1 MRLLSAELLK
11 LRRRTATYVVLL
23 VVLLL
28 MVLLMGLLGTE
39 RQLVRTLLQFPTA
52 WTAVADF
59 PFGAL
64 GSMIAVAYAAAIA
77 GADWNWGVLRNV
89 IARGESR
96 IGYVL
101 AKAAA
106 VTIVL
111 AIGVA
116 IVLLVGA
123 LLAFAMTSLAG
134 FPSGNPVSAASLE
147 VLGRQVLFGFPV
159 LLERAAIGFAV
170 AILLRSQVAGVVVG
184 IILYIGESFL
194 TGLLAVAT
202 LMPRL
207 IEGGGEPVE
216 PQWYQYLP
224 FAIGDQVRSAGM
236 EGAPVGDLPMG
247 ADLGALL
254 MGQVPLAQGLIVLG
268 LYFGLAMGLALLRAW
283 REEVVA

>member
-23 VVLLL
+23 VLFVL
-28 MVLLMGLLGTE
+28 MVLLMGLLATE
-39 RQLVRTLLQFPTA
+39 QQLMRSLLQFPSA
-52 WTAVADF
+52 WATVGDF
-59 PFGAL
+59 VFGGL

-101 AKAAA
+101 AKGAA

-116 IVLLVGA
+116 AILLAGA
-123 LLAFAMTSLAG
+123 ALAFAITSLAG
-134 FPSGNPVSAASLE
+134 VPPGNPVAASSLE

-170 AILLRSQVAGVVVG
+170 AIILRSQVAGVVVA
-184 IILYIGESFL
+184 IVLYVGEAFL
-194 TGLLAVAT
+194 TGLLFAAT
-202 LMPRL
+202 VMPRL
-207 IEGGGEPVE
+207 MEGGLDRLS

-224 FAIGDQVRSAGM
+224 FAVGEQVRMAGM
-236 EGAPVGDLPMG
+236 RGAPG
-247 ADLGALL
+247 ADLPIGGDFAALL
-254 MGQVPLAQGLIVLG
+254 MGQVPLAEGLAMVAV
-268 LYFGLAMGLALLRAW
+268 YFGLALGLAILRVW